1 MNGNKIYNSGSI
13 YPFIL
18 TFFSFT
24 SSSFFF
30 EKILRIIY
38 IYFSFIERAISR
50 STVSKYYLEVS
61 INYKQVSSKHFKQII
76 GETKGTEMNGNKIY
90 NSVSIYPFILS
101 FFSFT
106 SCFFFFEKI
115 LRVIYI
121 FSFIERTISL
131 SQSTVSKYYLEI
143 SINYKVSSK
152 HFKQIIGETKGM
164 GIKFTTYYV

>member
-38 IYFSFIERAISR
+38 IHFSFIERAISR
-50 STVSKYYLEVS
+50 SVSKYYLEVS

-90 NSVSIYPFILS
+90 NSGSIYPFIILS

-106 SCFFFFEKI
+106 LHSFFFEKI

-121 FSFIERTISL
+121 IFLLSSEPFHFLNQQFQNTISKYKYRLITRRCHRNIL
-131 SQSTVSKYYLEI
+131 SR
-143 SINYKVSSK
+143 
-152 HFKQIIGETKGM
+152 
-164 GIKFTTYYV
+164 